1 MRKHWL
7 IDRRTCIKGLG
18 VALALPLLESMSW
31 GATPGKGAA
40 GEPVRLFFMH
50 WRYGLTAPQ
59 FWPKDEKSYSSSGV
73 LPPTLEPLRALL
85 PDCLLIG
92 GMKNP
97 KTNDVD
103 FTKGGP
109 STHAVESA
117 SWLTCMPPLLNN
129 GTVNIG
135 VSADQIAA
143 QQIGQYTPLP
153 SLELGIG
160 KETLSGPGENGY
172 SNAYYNTISYANAT
186 QPLPREIDARAVL
199 NRLFSSRKSAP
210 AKRGNGPAVDAGR
223 FAAGGTSANAGGG
236 TTAPGEKTLDQSML
250 DLVMEGTADLRK
262 HLGAADQ
269 HTVDNYL
276 DGVRSLEKRIAAIE
290 RQQADAAREAASGGR
305 KAKTGKYSD
314 PIAVT
319 PPKDG
324 APWSERF
331 RVMADLMVLAFQTDV
346 TRVCSF
352 GNLGSK
358 FQELGFSDDHH
369 SLSHND
375 YREDKEKLGKL
386 LQIERLIIQQVAY
399 VVQRMKDLKDGSGS
413 LLDHS
418 ILLFGSGMGEGAY
431 HTTKDYP
438 TIIAGTGNG
447 TVRTGRFIPQAKG
460 NQGDLLMGILAR
472 AGCTLGKPIG
482 SGSQLSPDLA

>member
-1 MRKHWL
+1 MHHLRRTVL
-7 IDRRTCIKGLG
+7 SRRTCLKGLG

-31 GATPGKGAA
+31 GATPGKAPA

-50 WRYGLTAPQ
+50 WRYGLTAPE
-59 FWPKDEKSYSSSGV
+59 FWPKDEKSYSPSGV
-73 LPPTLEPLRALL
+73 LPPTLEPLRPLL
-85 PDCLLIG
+85 NDCLLIG
-92 GMKNP
+92 GMRNP

-117 SWLTCMPPLLNN
+117 CWLTGMPPLLNG

-135 VSADQIAA
+135 ISADQIAA

-172 SNAYYNTISYANAT
+172 SNAYYNTISYASAT
-186 QPLPREIDARAVL
+186 QPLPRETDARSVL

-210 AKRGNGPAVDAGR
+210 AKRGSGPAVDAGK
-223 FAAGGTSANAGGG
+223 FANAGGG

-250 DLVMEGTADLRK
+250 DLVMGGTDDLRK
-262 HLGAADQ
+262 NLGATDQ
-269 HTVDNYL
+269 HTLDNYL

-290 RQQADAAREAASGGR
+290 RQQAEAARDAAGG
-305 KAKTGKYSD
+305 KKVKTGKFSD
-314 PIAVT
+314 PITVT

-324 APWSERF
+324 APWAERF

-346 TRVCSF
+346 TRVCSLGNF
-352 GNLGSK
+352 GGH
-358 FQELGFSDDHH
+358 FPELGFTDDHH

-375 YREDKEKLGKL
+375 YREDKVKIAKL
-386 LQIERLIIQQVAY
+386 LQIDRLLIQQVAY

-418 ILLFGSGMGEGAY
+418 LLLFGSGMGEGAY

-438 TIIAGTGNG
+438 TIVAGGANG
-447 TVRTGRFIPQAKG
+447 TVRQGRFIPQAKG
-460 NQGDLLMGILAR
+460 NQGDLLMGMLAR

-482 SGSQLSPDLA
+482 SGAQLSPDLA